1 MGVIRKIIWGNFR
14 LMDRV
19 DIAYQI
25 EKSKENAVSK
35 ENVDLSKISSS
46 FGIFIIFADS
56 IDNVVFKES
65 EGTDNGVDAFLL
77 NEYISGESSD
87 ILYFKIVKNL
97 KSEMRKFIKETN
109 KNASKPEIIFNQ
121 ISDVSKLS
129 FGLAEI
135 TEEQY
140 RHGGIMECFL
150 ELYNK
155 YPVMN
160 KQFKS
165 NDAAPSWNGFNF
177 QGFVTIL
184 RTLECINSL
193 PESEYANYSVE
204 IEKYEDFIIYK
215 NDIPQEVFQVK
226 AYVTE
231 KKISAYSEAC
241 EKLITHR
248 EQVGAPNADCYLAT
262 AAPISEWDKSAF
274 SKVIDLY
281 GYKSGRFIKTIDII
295 THIKKEIAIF
305 FAGIEGEQAQL
316 EVDIAFACI
325 SRIVIDKID
334 HLHHHRHASKRE
346 YRITFLEI
354 ADLLKKS
361 AIETYDHQIFFT
373 KLKIDE
379 KVLFNLDT
387 ELLAWCSDCEKD
399 SCSLCPLN
407 DLRESFESINRE
419 TYAKI
424 LDPTVIIGES
434 GVGIAEVF
442 SGPRILEMFEIL
454 EIIDLD
460 ILFCDNQHIYVLN
473 RRGISEYLDKII
485 PSSIKIRRGNGLTRV
500 LGGIQKDTQIQNI
513 YANSAVTAEM
523 SDEIVEYKKQKIYV
537 IPESSLGR
545 SLENEKLSISPDFN
559 FNLINRNTF
568 LKRSLEDE

>member
-35 ENVDLSKISSS
+35 ENVDLSKISNS
-46 FGIFIIFADS
+46 FGILIIFADS
-56 IDNVVFKES
+56 IGNVVFKNY
-65 EGTDNGVDAFLL
+65 EGVDSGVDAFLL
-77 NEYISGESSD
+77 NEYISGQSNNV
-87 ILYFKIVKNL
+87 LYFKVVKNL
-97 KSEMRKFIKETN
+97 KLEMGKFIKETS
-109 KNASKPEIIFNQ
+109 KKASKPEIIFSQ

-129 FGLAEI
+129 FGFVEI

-140 RHGGIMECFL
+140 HHGGIIDCFL

-215 NDIPQEVFQVK
+215 NDIPQELFQVK

-241 EKLITHR
+241 EKLITHKG
-248 EQVGAPNADCYLAT
+248 QVGAPDAECYLAT
-262 AAPISEWDKSAF
+262 AAPITEWDKSAF

-281 GYKSGRFIKTIDII
+281 GYKSGRFINTIDII

-305 FAGIEGEQAQL
+305 FTDIEGEQGQL

-325 SRIVIDKID
+325 SRGVIDKID
-334 HLHHHRHASKRE
+334 YLHHHRHASVKE

-354 ADLLKKS
+354 ANLLKKS

-379 KVLFNLDT
+379 KVLVNLDT
-387 ELLAWCSDCEKD
+387 ELLAWCNDCEKN
-399 SCSLCPLN
+399 SCSFCPLN

-434 GVGIAEVF
+434 GVGVAEVF
-442 SGPRILEMFEIL
+442 SGSRIQDMFEIL
-454 EIIDLD
+454 ENVDLD
-460 ILFCDNQHIYVLN
+460 ILFCDNKHIYIMN
-473 RRGISEYLDKII
+473 QRGIIEYLDKII
-485 PSSIKIRRGNGLTRV
+485 PSSIKIKRGSGLTRV
-500 LGGIQKDTQIQNI
+500 LGGIQKDIQIQNI

-523 SDEIVEYKKQKIYV
+523 SDEIVEYKKQKVYV

-568 LKRSLEDE
+568 LTRSLEDE

>member
-1 MGVIRKIIWGNFR
+1 
-14 LMDRV
+14 MDRV

-35 ENVDLSKISSS
+35 ENVDLSKISNS
-46 FGIFIIFADS
+46 FGILIIFADS
-56 IDNVVFKES
+56 IGNVVFKNY
-65 EGTDNGVDAFLL
+65 EGVDSGVDAFLL
-77 NEYISGESSD
+77 NEYISGQSNNV
-87 ILYFKIVKNL
+87 LYFKVVKNL
-97 KSEMRKFIKETN
+97 KLEMGKFIKETS
-109 KNASKPEIIFNQ
+109 KKASKPEIIFSQ

-129 FGLAEI
+129 FGFVEI

-140 RHGGIMECFL
+140 HHGGIIDCFL

-215 NDIPQEVFQVK
+215 NDIPQELFQVK

-241 EKLITHR
+241 EKLITHKG
-248 EQVGAPNADCYLAT
+248 QVGAPDAECYLAT
-262 AAPISEWDKSAF
+262 AAPITEWDKSAF

-281 GYKSGRFIKTIDII
+281 GYKSGRFINTIDII

-305 FAGIEGEQAQL
+305 FTDIEGEQGQL

-325 SRIVIDKID
+325 SRGVIDKID
-334 HLHHHRHASKRE
+334 YLHHHRHASVKE

-354 ADLLKKS
+354 ANLLKKS

-379 KVLFNLDT
+379 KVLVNLDT
-387 ELLAWCSDCEKD
+387 ELLAWCNDCEKN
-399 SCSLCPLN
+399 SCSFCPLN

-434 GVGIAEVF
+434 GVGVAEVF
-442 SGPRILEMFEIL
+442 SGSRIQDMFEIL
-454 EIIDLD
+454 ENVDLD
-460 ILFCDNQHIYVLN
+460 ILFCDNKHIYIMN
-473 RRGISEYLDKII
+473 QRGIIEYLDKII
-485 PSSIKIRRGNGLTRV
+485 PSSIKIKRGSGLTRV
-500 LGGIQKDTQIQNI
+500 LGGIQKDIQIQNI

-523 SDEIVEYKKQKIYV
+523 SDEIVEYKKQKVYV

-568 LKRSLEDE
+568 LTRSLEDE